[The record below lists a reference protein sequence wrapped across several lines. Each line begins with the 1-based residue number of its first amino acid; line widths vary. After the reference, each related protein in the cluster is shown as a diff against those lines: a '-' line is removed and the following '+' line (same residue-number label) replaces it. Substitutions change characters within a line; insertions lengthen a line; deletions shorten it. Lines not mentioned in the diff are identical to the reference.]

1 MILLRVIL
9 LHIFT
14 FQNVNM
20 TDKEP
25 TEECIG
31 LGAALESFKESR
43 EIVEIINNLSSTLE
57 DNNQHELAVE
67 RFRYVL
73 DWYQEQPHLLD
84 PFLEEFLR
92 LMIENIKLDTESR
105 LLHAT
110 TQLMTHLFKVRGPKV
125 LLKYLSHEVV
135 WRPS

>member
-1 MILLRVIL
+1 
-9 LHIFT
+9 
-14 FQNVNM
+14 M

-31 LGAALESFKESR
+31 LGAALESFKESK

-92 LMIENIKLDTESR
+92 LMIENIKLDTEAR

-110 TQLMTHLFKVRGPKV
+110 TQLGREGALHWSGGTR
-125 LLKYLSHEVV
+125 
-135 WRPS
+135 